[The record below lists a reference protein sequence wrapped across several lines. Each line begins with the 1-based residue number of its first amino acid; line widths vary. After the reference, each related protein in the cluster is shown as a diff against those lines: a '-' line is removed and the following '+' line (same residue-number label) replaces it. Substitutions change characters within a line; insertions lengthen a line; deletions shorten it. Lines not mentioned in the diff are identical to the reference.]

1 MRLKT
6 TGLFALATILL
17 AGMGSSVNAQAA
29 ICYDLET
36 RLASLQRGGG
46 ATNSGRSKGSSRAIQ
61 KIKKKIAGAQASAR
75 KAGCRSGGIRLFQKR
90 ECRSRYGAIK
100 QLQRNLQQLQRKG
113 GRSTASRSQS
123 NVKRQKQ
130 ELIVALGRHRC
141 GAQYERAAA
150 RANGQSGLFGRKK
163 KLDGF
168 NEPKVRSYRT
178 VCVRTCDGFFFP
190 ISHSTTSRAFA
201 RDEAVCKG
209 KFPNTDVSL
218 FYHPRGVTDA
228 MERARSIDGQ
238 SYTEMPYAFGYQ
250 KKYDATCK
258 FDRSL
263 LRQTADIIAKS
274 KADAAQSPRIAG
286 LKFGQNGPVPE
297 PRPDI
302 GLDPETLMNVAG
314 YLRPKALPLPAELIA
329 DPQIKDGQRVRLVG
343 PEVFYGQSTA
353 EVLSSPA
360 RTRVQ

>member
-17 AGMGSSVNAQAA
+17 AGMGSSANAQSA

-46 ATNSGRSKGSSRAIQ
+46 VSNSGRSKGSARAIQ
-61 KIKKKIAGAQASAR
+61 KLKKKIAGAQASAR

-90 ECRSRYGAIK
+90 ECRSRNSSIK
-100 QLQRNLQQLQRKG
+100 QMRRNLQSLQRKG
-113 GRSTASRSQS
+113 GRSTASRSQR
-123 NVKRQKQ
+123 NVNRQKQ

-141 GAQYERAAA
+141 GTQYERAAA
-150 RANGQSGLFGRKK
+150 KYDGQRGLFGRKK
-163 KLDGF
+163 VVLDGF

-201 RDEAVCKG
+201 RDEAVCKS

-218 FYHPRGVTDA
+218 FYHPRGSTNA

-238 SYTEMPYAFGYQ
+238 SYTAMPYAFGYQ

-263 LRQTADIIAKS
+263 LRQTAGIVAKTAYS
-274 KADAAQSPRIAG
+274 AQNKRVAG

-297 PRPDI
+297 PRPEI

>member
-1 MRLKT
+1 MSYKT
-6 TGLFALATILL
+6 TGLIALAAMLFTGLSTS
-17 AGMGSSVNAQAA
+17 ADAQAA

-36 RLASLQRGGG
+36 RLASLQRGG
-46 ATNSGRSKGSSRAIQ
+46 AVSSGGSKRNNRAIQ
-61 KIKKKIAGAQASAR
+61 QLRKKIAGAQASAR

-90 ECRSRYGAIK
+90 ECRSRYSSIK
-100 QLQRNLQQLQRKG
+100 QMQRNLQQLQRKG
-113 GRSTASRSQS
+113 GRTNRPSQR
-123 NVKRQKQ
+123 NVNRQKQ

-150 RANGQSGLFGRKK
+150 RYDGQRGLFGRRNSA
-163 KLDGF
+163 LDGF
-168 NEPKVRSYRT
+168 NEPQVRSYRT

-218 FYHPRGVTDA
+218 FYHPRGVSNA
-228 MERARSIDGQ
+228 MERARSIDGK
-238 SYTEMPYAFGYQ
+238 SYSAMPYAFRYQ
-250 KKYDATCK
+250 QKYDDTCK
-258 FDRSL
+258 FDRRM
-263 LRQTADIIAKS
+263 LRQTAVLSAGAEAG
-274 KADAAQSPRIAG
+274 KAENPRAARI
-286 LKFGQNGPVPE
+286 KFGLNGPVPE
-297 PRPDI
+297 PRPEI
-302 GLDPETLMNVAG
+302 GLDPETAMNVAG
-314 YLRPKALPLPAELIA
+314 HLRPKALPMPAELVG

>member
-1 MRLKT
+1 MRIKT
-6 TGLFALATILL
+6 TGLFALAAMLF
-17 AGMGSSVNAQAA
+17 AGVSSSAHAQAA

-36 RLASLQRGGG
+36 RLASLQRGGAVSNG
-46 ATNSGRSKGSSRAIQ
+46 GSKRTTRAIQ
-61 KIKKKIAGAQASAR
+61 KLRKQIAGAQASAR

-100 QLQRNLQQLQRKG
+100 QMQRNLQQLQRKG
-113 GRSTASRSQS
+113 GRSTNNNQR
-123 NVKRQKQ
+123 NVNRQKQ

-150 RANGQSGLFGRKK
+150 RYDGQRGLFGRRNKVI
-163 KLDGF
+163 DGF
-168 NEPKVRSYRT
+168 DEPQVRSYRT

-218 FYHPRGVTDA
+218 FYHTRGVANA

-238 SYTEMPYAFGYQ
+238 SYKAMPYAFRYQ
-250 KKYDATCK
+250 QKYDDTCK
-258 FDRSL
+258 FDRSM
-263 LRQTADIIAKS
+263 LRQTVVLQSA
-274 KADAAQSPRIAG
+274 ADADKTPDPRAAG

-297 PRPDI
+297 RRPDI
-302 GLDPETLMNVAG
+302 GLDPETAMNIAG
-314 YLRPKALPLPAELIA
+314 YLRPKALPLPPELVS

>member
-1 MRLKT
+1 MRIKT
-6 TGLFALATILL
+6 TGLFALATILF
-17 AGMGSSVNAQAA
+17 AGVSNSAHAQAA

-36 RLASLQRGGG
+36 RLASLQRGGAASNG
-46 ATNSGRSKGSSRAIQ
+46 GSKRTNRAIQ
-61 KIKKKIAGAQASAR
+61 KLRKQISGAQASAR

-90 ECRSRYGAIK
+90 ECRSRNGSIK
-100 QLQRNLQQLQRKG
+100 QMQRNLQKLQRQG
-113 GRSTASRSQS
+113 GRSNNKSRR
-123 NVKRQKQ
+123 NVNRQKQ

-150 RANGQSGLFGRKK
+150 RYDGQRGIFGRRNKA
-163 KLDGF
+163 LDGF
-168 NEPKVRSYRT
+168 DEPRVRSYRT

-201 RDEAVCKG
+201 RDEAACKG

-218 FYHPRGVTDA
+218 FYHPRGVSNA

-238 SYTEMPYAFGYQ
+238 SYTAMPYAFRYLQ
-250 KKYDATCK
+250 KYDDTCK
-258 FDRSL
+258 FDRRM
-263 LRQTADIIAKS
+263 LRQTVAFTAG
-274 KADAAQSPRIAG
+274 ANTQETQNPRAAG

-297 PRPDI
+297 RRPDI
-302 GLDPETLMNVAG
+302 GLDPETAMNMAG
-314 YLRPKALPLPAELIA
+314 YLRPKALPLPPELVG

>member
-1 MRLKT
+1 MRIKT
-6 TGLFALATILL
+6 TGLFALATMLL
-17 AGMGSSVNAQAA
+17 VGVSSSAHAQAA

-36 RLASLQRGGG
+36 RLASLQRGGAVSNG
-46 ATNSGRSKGSSRAIQ
+46 GRSKSNTRAVQ
-61 KIKKKIAGAQASAR
+61 KLRKQIAGAQAGAR
-75 KAGCRSGGIRLFQKR
+75 KAGCRVGGIRLFQKR
-90 ECRSRYGAIK
+90 ECRSRNSSIK
-100 QLQRNLQQLQRKG
+100 QLTRNLQKLQRQG
-113 GRSTASRSQS
+113 GRSAAPSRR
-123 NVKRQKQ
+123 NVNRQKQ

-141 GAQYERAAA
+141 GAKYERAAA
-150 RANGQSGLFGRKK
+150 KYNGQRGIFGRKK
-163 KLDGF
+163 ALDGF
-168 NEPKVRSYRT
+168 NEPQVRSYRT

-218 FYHPRGVTDA
+218 FYHPRGVTNA

-238 SYTEMPYAFGYQ
+238 SYAAMPYAFRYQ
-250 KKYDATCK
+250 KKYDNTCT
-258 FDRSL
+258 FDRSI
-263 LRQTADIIAKS
+263 LRQTAGIIAVS
-274 KADAAQSPRIAG
+274 TGDAPQDPRFKG

-297 PRPDI
+297 RRPEI
-302 GLDPETLMNVAG
+302 GLDPETAMNVAG
-314 YLRPKALPLPAELIA
+314 YLRPKALPLPPELVG
-329 DPQIKDGQRVRLVG
+329 DTQIKDGQRVRLVG